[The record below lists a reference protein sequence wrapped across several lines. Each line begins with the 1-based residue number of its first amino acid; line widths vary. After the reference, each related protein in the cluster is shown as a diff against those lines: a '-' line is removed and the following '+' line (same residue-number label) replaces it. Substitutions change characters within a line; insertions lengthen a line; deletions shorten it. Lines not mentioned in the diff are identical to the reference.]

1 MRNEQIKYVIDSR
14 FFRGYCLTSLSDGT
28 HSDYGGETLEELR
41 VSERNPYLISV
52 SGKELDKRLR
62 IYEKSLCGPFREI
75 TEETYYDSM
84 NVLPPIR
91 LTGRFFFVGEPYSGN
106 LYPFCF
112 NVGGRYFKG
121 LYSARAPKEKL
132 ERIID
137 SHYLQITFKSKV
149 IKGITQGITDKKNE
163 NTLITPYSFLNAEG
177 NERFICNMVAKQNNA
192 GDLHRA
198 RKEMADIL
206 LSLRK
211 HHFLYFFDNHGEDD
225 IEKFLNEASYEKQT
239 LLANG
244 RFFQFPINHESVS
257 FTGSIKETGE
267 TFFYRIYDRE
277 LFQHLLCKLR
287 NVKREKTE
295 VKTGSNEHP

>member
-1 MRNEQIKYVIDSR
+1 MRNKQIKYVIDSR
-14 FFRGYCLTSLSDGT
+14 FFRGYCLTSLSDGI

-62 IYEKSLCGPFREI
+62 IYEKSLCGSFREI

-91 LTGRFFFVGEPYSGN
+91 LTGRYFFVGEPYSGN

-149 IKGITQGITDKKNE
+149 IKGTTQVITDKKNG

-211 HHFLYFFDNHGEDD
+211 HHFLYFSDNHGEDD
-225 IEKFLNEASYEKQT
+225 IEKFLDEVSYEKQT

>member
-1 MRNEQIKYVIDSR
+1 MRNEQIKYVIDSW

>member
-52 SGKELDKRLR
+52 PGKELDKRLR
-62 IYEKSLCGPFREI
+62 IYEKSLCGSFREI

-91 LTGRFFFVGEPYSGN
+91 LTGRYFFVGEPYSGN

-149 IKGITQGITDKKNE
+149 IKGATQVITDKKNGD
-163 NTLITPYSFLNAEG
+163 TLITPYSFLNAEG

-198 RKEMADIL
+198 RKEMAGIL

-211 HHFLYFFDNHGEDD
+211 HHFLYFSDNHGEDD
-225 IEKFLNEASYEKQT
+225 IEKFLDEVSYEKQT
-239 LLANG
+239 LLTNG

-277 LFQHLLCKLR
+277 LFQHLLYKLR

>member
-1 MRNEQIKYVIDSR
+1 MRNEQLKYVIDFR
-14 FFRGYCLTSLSDGT
+14 FFRGYCLTSLSDGI

-52 SGKELDKRLR
+52 SGRELDKRLR
-62 IYEKSLCGPFREI
+62 IYEKSLCGSFHEI
-75 TEETYYDSM
+75 TEEDYYDSM
-84 NVLPPIR
+84 DVLPPIR

-121 LYSARAPKEKL
+121 LYSARTPKEEL
-132 ERIID
+132 DRLINR
-137 SHYLQITFKSKV
+137 HYLQVIFKGKI
-149 IKGITQGITDKKNE
+149 IKGATQVIADKKNG
-163 NTLITPYSFLNAEG
+163 NTLITPYSFINPKGDEC
-177 NERFICNMVAKQNNA
+177 FICNRVVKQNDA
-192 GDLHRA
+192 EDIHKS
-198 RKEMADIL
+198 RKEMVDIL

-211 HHFLYFFDNHGEDD
+211 HHFKYFSDNSGEDD
-225 IEKFLNEASYEKQT
+225 IEKFLDEVSSKKQT
-239 LLANG
+239 LLASG

-287 NVKREKTE
+287 NVKRENTE
-295 VKTGSNEHP
+295 VRTGSNEHP

>member
-1 MRNEQIKYVIDSR
+1 MRNKQIKYVIDSR

-41 VSERNPYLISV
+41 ASEHNPYLISIL
-52 SGKELDKRLR
+52 GRELDKKLR
-62 IYEKSLCGPFREI
+62 IYEKSLCGSFCEI

-91 LTGRFFFVGEPYSGN
+91 LTGHYFFVGEPYSGN

-112 NVGGRYFKG
+112 NVGGQYFKG
-121 LYSARAPKEKL
+121 LYSARTPKEEL
-132 ERIID
+132 ERSINR
-137 SHYLQITFKSKV
+137 HYLQITFKSKV
-149 IKGITQGITDKKNE
+149 IKGSTQVIADKKTG
-163 NTLITPYSFLNAEG
+163 NTLIAPYSFTNVEG
-177 NERFICNMVAKQNNA
+177 NERFICNMIAKQ
-192 GDLHRA
+192 DDSEDIHRA
-198 RKEMADIL
+198 RNEMAGIL

-211 HHFLYFFDNHGEDD
+211 HHFLYFSDNHGEDD
-225 IEKFLNEASYEKQT
+225 IEKFLDEVSYEKQT

-277 LFQHLLCKLR
+277 LFQHLLYKLR

>member
-14 FFRGYCLTSLSDGT
+14 FFRGYCLTSLSDGI

-41 VSERNPYLISV
+41 VSERNPYLIPV
-52 SGKELDKRLR
+52 SGKELDRRLR
-62 IYEKSLCGPFREI
+62 IYEKSLCGSFREI

-91 LTGRFFFVGEPYSGN
+91 LTGRYFFVGEPYSGN

-132 ERIID
+132 ERLINR
-137 SHYLQITFKSKV
+137 HYLLVTFKGKV
-149 IKGITQGITDKKNE
+149 TKGTTQVIADKNTG
-163 NTLITPYSFLNAEG
+163 NTLITPYSFINADG
-177 NERFICNMVAKQNNA
+177 NERFICNTVAKQNNA
-192 GDLHRA
+192 EDIHRS
-198 RKEMADIL
+198 RKEMAGIL
-206 LSLRK
+206 FSLRK
-211 HHFLYFFDNHGEDD
+211 QHFRYFSDNNGEDD
-225 IEKFLNEASYEKQT
+225 IEKFLDEVGSKKQT

-244 RFFQFPINHESVS
+244 RFFQFPINYESVS

-267 TFFYRIYDRE
+267 AFFYRIYDRE
-277 LFQHLLCKLR
+277 LFQHLLHKLR
-287 NVKREKTE
+287 NIKREKAE

>member
-41 VSERNPYLISV
+41 ISERNPYLISV

-62 IYEKSLCGPFREI
+62 IYEKSLCGSFREI

-91 LTGRFFFVGEPYSGN
+91 LTGRYFFVGEPYSGN

-149 IKGITQGITDKKNE
+149 IKGATQVITDKKNGD
-163 NTLITPYSFLNAEG
+163 TLITPYSFLNAEG

-211 HHFLYFFDNHGEDD
+211 HHFLYFSDNHGEDD
-225 IEKFLNEASYEKQT
+225 IEKFLDEVNYEKQT

-277 LFQHLLCKLR
+277 LFQHLLYKLR
-287 NVKREKTE
+287 NVKREKAE
-295 VKTGSNEHP
+295 IKTGSNEHP

>member
-41 VSERNPYLISV
+41 ISERNPYLISV

-62 IYEKSLCGPFREI
+62 IYEKSLCGSFREI

-91 LTGRFFFVGEPYSGN
+91 LTGRYFFVGEPYSGN

-149 IKGITQGITDKKNE
+149 IKGATQVITDKKNGD
-163 NTLITPYSFLNAEG
+163 TLITPYSFLNAEG

-211 HHFLYFFDNHGEDD
+211 HHFLYFSDNHGEDD
-225 IEKFLNEASYEKQT
+225 IEKFLDEVNYEKQT

-295 VKTGSNEHP
+295 IKTGSNEHP

>member
-1 MRNEQIKYVIDSR
+1 MRNKQIKYVIDSR

-62 IYEKSLCGPFREI
+62 IYEKSLCGSFREI

-91 LTGRFFFVGEPYSGN
+91 LTGRYFFVGEPYSGN

-149 IKGITQGITDKKNE
+149 IKGATQVITDKKNGD
-163 NTLITPYSFLNAEG
+163 TLITPYSFLNAEG

-192 GDLHRA
+192 GDHHRA

-211 HHFLYFFDNHGEDD
+211 HHFLYFSDNHGEDD
-225 IEKFLNEASYEKQT
+225 IEKFLDEVSYEKQT

>member
-1 MRNEQIKYVIDSR
+1 MKNEQIKYVIDSR

-41 VSERNPYLISV
+41 VTEHNPYLISV
-52 SGKELDKRLR
+52 PGKELDKRLR
-62 IYEKSLCGPFREI
+62 IYERSLCGSFCEI

-91 LTGRFFFVGEPYSGN
+91 LTRRYFFVGEPYSDN

-149 IKGITQGITDKKNE
+149 IKGATQVIADKKNGD
-163 NTLITPYSFLNAEG
+163 TLITPYSFLNAEG

-211 HHFLYFFDNHGEDD
+211 HHFLYFSDNHGEDD
-225 IEKFLNEASYEKQT
+225 IEKFLDEVSYEKQT
-239 LLANG
+239 LLTNG

-277 LFQHLLCKLR
+277 LFQHLLYKLR

>member
-1 MRNEQIKYVIDSR
+1 MRNKQIKYVIDSR

-62 IYEKSLCGPFREI
+62 IYEKSLCGSFREI

-91 LTGRFFFVGEPYSGN
+91 LTGRYFFVGEPYSGN

-121 LYSARAPKEKL
+121 LYSARAPKEIL
-132 ERIID
+132 EKIID

-149 IKGITQGITDKKNE
+149 IKGTTQVITDKKTG
-163 NTLITPYSFLNAEG
+163 NTLITPYSFLNTEG
-177 NERFICNMVAKQNNA
+177 NECFICNMVAKQNNA
-192 GDLHRA
+192 GDLHWA

-211 HHFLYFFDNHGEDD
+211 HHFLYFSDNHREDD
-225 IEKFLNEASYEKQT
+225 IEKFLDEVSYKKQT

>member
-41 VSERNPYLISV
+41 VSERNPYLIPV
-52 SGKELDKRLR
+52 SGKELDRRLR
-62 IYEKSLCGPFREI
+62 IYEKSLCGSFREI

-91 LTGRFFFVGEPYSGN
+91 LTGRYFFVGEPYSGN

-132 ERIID
+132 ERLINR
-137 SHYLQITFKSKV
+137 HYLLVTFKGKV
-149 IKGITQGITDKKNE
+149 TKGTTQVIADKNTG
-163 NTLITPYSFLNAEG
+163 NTLITPYSFINADG
-177 NERFICNMVAKQNNA
+177 NERFICNTVAKQNNA
-192 GDLHRA
+192 EDIHRS
-198 RKEMADIL
+198 RKEMAGIL
-206 LSLRK
+206 SSLRK
-211 HHFLYFFDNHGEDD
+211 QHFRYFSDNNGEDD
-225 IEKFLNEASYEKQT
+225 IEKFLDEVGSKKQT

-257 FTGSIKETGE
+257 FTGNIKETGE
-267 TFFYRIYDRE
+267 AFFYRIYDRE
-277 LFQHLLCKLR
+277 LFQHLLHKLR
-287 NVKREKTE
+287 NIKREKAE

>member
-1 MRNEQIKYVIDSR
+1 M
-14 FFRGYCLTSLSDGT
+14 
-28 HSDYGGETLEELR
+28 
-41 VSERNPYLISV
+41 
-52 SGKELDKRLR
+52 
-62 IYEKSLCGPFREI
+62 
-75 TEETYYDSM
+75 
-84 NVLPPIR
+84 
-91 LTGRFFFVGEPYSGN
+91 
-106 LYPFCF
+106 
-112 NVGGRYFKG
+112 
-121 LYSARAPKEKL
+121 
-132 ERIID
+132 
-137 SHYLQITFKSKV
+137 
-149 IKGITQGITDKKNE
+149 IKGATQVITDKKNGD
-163 NTLITPYSFLNAEG
+163 TLITPYSFLNAEG

-211 HHFLYFFDNHGEDD
+211 HHFLYFSDNHGEDD
-225 IEKFLNEASYEKQT
+225 IEKFLDEVNYEKQT

-295 VKTGSNEHP
+295 IKTGSNEHP

>member
-1 MRNEQIKYVIDSR
+1 MRNKQIKYVIDSR

-28 HSDYGGETLEELR
+28 HSDYGGETLEELK

-62 IYEKSLCGPFREI
+62 IYEKSLCGSFREI

-91 LTGRFFFVGEPYSGN
+91 LTGRYFFVGEPYSGN

-112 NVGGRYFKG
+112 NVEGRYFKG
-121 LYSARAPKEKL
+121 LYSARAPKERL
-132 ERIID
+132 EKIID

-149 IKGITQGITDKKNE
+149 IKGTTQVITDKKNR

-198 RKEMADIL
+198 RKEMAYIL

-211 HHFLYFFDNHGEDD
+211 HHFLYFSDNHVEDD
-225 IEKFLNEASYEKQT
+225 IEKFLDEVSYEKQT

>member
-52 SGKELDKRLR
+52 SEKELDKRLR
-62 IYEKSLCGPFREI
+62 IYERSLCGSFCEI

-91 LTGRFFFVGEPYSGN
+91 LTGRYFFVGEPYSGN

-149 IKGITQGITDKKNE
+149 IKGATQVITDKKNGD
-163 NTLITPYSFLNAEG
+163 TLITPYSFLNAEG

-211 HHFLYFFDNHGEDD
+211 HHFLYFSDNHGEDD
-225 IEKFLNEASYEKQT
+225 IEKFLDEVSYEKQT
-239 LLANG
+239 LLTNG

-277 LFQHLLCKLR
+277 LFQHLLYKLR

>member
-52 SGKELDKRLR
+52 PGKELDKRLR
-62 IYEKSLCGPFREI
+62 IYERSLCGSFCEI
-75 TEETYYDSM
+75 TKETYYDSM

-91 LTGRFFFVGEPYSGN
+91 LTGRYFFVGEPYSGN

-132 ERIID
+132 EKIID

-149 IKGITQGITDKKNE
+149 IKRTTQVITDKKNG
-163 NTLITPYSFLNAEG
+163 NTLITPYYFINAEG
-177 NERFICNMVAKQNNA
+177 DECFICNRVAKQDDA
-192 GDLHRA
+192 EDIHRS
-198 RKEMADIL
+198 RKEMAGIL

-211 HHFLYFFDNHGEDD
+211 HHFRYFSDNNREDD
-225 IEKFLNEASYEKQT
+225 IEKFLDEVSHKKQT

-244 RFFQFPINHESVS
+244 KFFQYPINRESVS
-257 FTGSIKETGE
+257 FTGSIKETGD

-277 LFQHLLCKLR
+277 LFQHLLYKLR
-287 NVKREKTE
+287 NVKREKAE
-295 VKTGSNEHP
+295 IKTGSNEHP

>member
-1 MRNEQIKYVIDSR
+1 MRNEQLKYVIDSR
-14 FFRGYCLTSLSDGT
+14 FFRGYCLTSLSDGI

-52 SGKELDKRLR
+52 SGRELDKRLR
-62 IYEKSLCGPFREI
+62 IYEKSLCGSFHEI
-75 TEETYYDSM
+75 TEEDYYDSM
-84 NVLPPIR
+84 DILPPIR

-121 LYSARAPKEKL
+121 LCSARTPKEEL
-132 ERIID
+132 ERLINR
-137 SHYLQITFKSKV
+137 HYFLVTFKGKV
-149 IKGITQGITDKKNE
+149 TKGATQVIADKKNG
-163 NTLITPYSFLNAEG
+163 NTLITPYSFINAKGDEC
-177 NERFICNMVAKQNNA
+177 FICNRVAKQDDA
-192 GDLHRA
+192 EDTHRA
-198 RKEMADIL
+198 RKEMAGIL

-211 HHFLYFFDNHGEDD
+211 HHFKYFSDNSGEDD
-225 IEKFLNEASYEKQT
+225 IEKFLDEVSSKKQT

-277 LFQHLLCKLR
+277 LFQHLLYKLR
-287 NVKREKTE
+287 NVKRERIQ
-295 VKTGSNEHP
+295 TGSNEHP

>member
-1 MRNEQIKYVIDSR
+1 MRNEQLKYVIDSR
-14 FFRGYCLTSLSDGT
+14 FFRGYCLTSLSDGI

-41 VSERNPYLISV
+41 VSEHNPYLISV

-62 IYEKSLCGPFREI
+62 IYEKSLCGSFCEI
-75 TEETYYDSM
+75 TEEDYYDSM
-84 NVLPPIR
+84 DVLPPIR
-91 LTGRFFFVGEPYSGN
+91 LTGRFFFVGEPYSGS

-121 LYSARAPKEKL
+121 LNSARTPKEEL
-132 ERIID
+132 DRLINR
-137 SHYLQITFKSKV
+137 HYLQVTFKGGIMKRKTQV
-149 IKGITQGITDKKNE
+149 IADKKNG
-163 NTLITPYSFLNAEG
+163 NTLITPYSFINPKGDEC
-177 NERFICNMVAKQNNA
+177 FICNRVAKQN
-192 GDLHRA
+192 DTKDIHRA
-198 RKEMADIL
+198 RKEMAGIL

-211 HHFLYFFDNHGEDD
+211 HHFKYFSDNSGEDD
-225 IEKFLNEASYEKQT
+225 IEKFLNEVSSKKQT
-239 LLANG
+239 LLASG

-277 LFQHLLCKLR
+277 LFQHLLYKLR
-287 NVKREKTE
+287 NVKRENTE

>member
-1 MRNEQIKYVIDSR
+1 MRNEQLKYVIDSR

-52 SGKELDKRLR
+52 SEKELDKRLR
-62 IYEKSLCGPFREI
+62 IYERSLCGSFCEI

-91 LTGRFFFVGEPYSGN
+91 LTGRYFFVGEPYSGN

-149 IKGITQGITDKKNE
+149 IKGATQVITDKKNGD
-163 NTLITPYSFLNAEG
+163 TLITPYSFLNAEG

-211 HHFLYFFDNHGEDD
+211 HHFLYFSDNHGEDD
-225 IEKFLNEASYEKQT
+225 IEKFLDEVSYEKQT
-239 LLANG
+239 LLTNG

-277 LFQHLLCKLR
+277 LFQHLLYKLR